1 MERGGASSCGGV
13 RVPIWKQFL
22 VLVLLGIVGAG
33 GYEAYRTHLASETAA
48 STSAGNREVPVEVAL
63 VERRRLSRT
72 VEAVGSTRARQSI
85 EIVPLAS
92 GRVEEIAFTPG
103 QKVAAGQVLVR
114 LDSDIERAN
123 LAEAEALL
131 VEKDQAI
138 ERTRRLQR
146 TNAVALAALEQVTAE
161 RAAAEAAVERTRR
174 RLSDRVIRAPF
185 SGVVGLTDVDLGA
198 RVDDETVLT
207 TLDDLSEVEVEFSL
221 PETLFSEIAAAQLVS
236 ARSAAFPRRIFHGRV
251 AAIGSRIDAVSRSFR
266 VRAIIPNPEGVL
278 PSGMFM
284 SLTLTLAE
292 AEALVVPEEAVLVQA
307 ADTFVFVVED
317 GRAVR
322 RKIVSG
328 QRQDGLIAVTDGLTG
343 EEAVVTRGL
352 QRIRDGAQVRVL
364 GDPLDT
370 AQHDPA
376 GSG

>member
-1 MERGGASSCGGV
+1 M
-13 RVPIWKQFL
+13 PIWKQFL

>member
-1 MERGGASSCGGV
+1 M
-13 RVPIWKQFL
+13 
-22 VLVLLGIVGAG
+22 LLGIVGAG
-33 GYEAYRTHLASETAA
+33 GYEAYRTHFAPEPEAAA
-48 STSAGNREVPVEVAL
+48 SSGKREIPIEVSL

-103 QKVAAGQVLVR
+103 ENVATGQVLVR
-114 LDSDIERAN
+114 LDDDIERAN
-123 LAEAEALL
+123 FAEAEALL
-131 VEKDQAI
+131 IEKDQAI

-161 RAAAEAAVERTRR
+161 RAAAEAAVERARR
-174 RLSDRVIRAPF
+174 RLADRVIRAPF

-221 PETLFSEIAAAQLVS
+221 PETLFAEIAPAQLVA
-236 ARSAAFPRRIFHGRV
+236 ARSAAFPGRAFEGRV
-251 AAIGSRIDAVSRSFR
+251 VAIGSRVDPVSRSFR
-266 VRAIIPNPEGVL
+266 VRAVVPNPEGVL

-292 AEALVVPEEAVLVQA
+292 AEALVVLEEAVLVQA

-317 GRAVR
+317 GRVVR
-322 RKIVSG
+322 RKIVTG
-328 QRQDGLIAVTDGLTG
+328 QRQDGRIAVVQGLVGG
-343 EEAVVTRGL
+343 ETVVTRGL
-352 QRIRDGAQVRVL
+352 QRVRDGAPVKIL
-364 GDPLDT
+364 GNALDT
-370 AQHDPA
+370 AQRDPA
-376 GSG
+376 GNG